1 MTCILVVDDEPDL
14 VWAVEY
20 SLRDEGYEV
29 CTACDGVQALDTAHN
44 RRPDLIIL
52 DIVMPRLDGLQVC
65 QTLRRDPALAA
76 VPILFLT
83 VRNTVEDLTTGLG
96 EGGDDYLVKPFDLR
110 ELKARVKA
118 LLRRTRPE
126 VEDRL
131 GTAAQETLLVLE
143 PITLDLRLRQVHVN
157 GRCAQ
162 LSPAELNLLRYLM
175 THAGQIFSSQ
185 ELLQRV
191 WNYTPGTADP
201 GLVRQH
207 IKNLRAKIEPDLV
220 APRYIRTIPHHGY
233 ILDLPSSDD
242 KRD

>member
-29 CTACDGVQALDTAHN
+29 YTARDGVEALAAARG

-65 QTLRRDPALAA
+65 QTLRRDPSLAA

-83 VRNTVEDLTTGLG
+83 VRDTIEDLVTALD
-96 EGGDDYLVKPFDLR
+96 EGGDDYLAKPLDLR
-110 ELKARVKA
+110 VLKARVKA
-118 LLRRTRPE
+118 LLRRAGPE
-126 VEDRL
+126 AGAGL
-131 GTAAQETLLVLE
+131 GYTAQEALLVRE

-162 LSPAELNLLRYLM
+162 LSPAEFNLLRYLM
-175 THAGQIFSSQ
+175 THAGQILSSQ

-191 WNYTPGTADP
+191 WNYPPGTADLS
-201 GLVRQH
+201 LVRWY
-207 IKNLRAKIEPDLV
+207 IKNLRTKIEPDPLS
-220 APRYIRTIPHHGY
+220 PCCIRTIPRHGY
-233 ILDLPSSDD
+233 ILDQPPSGDES
-242 KRD
+242 R